1 MNEIVNWVDRLPEA
15 PTDLILRLRRD
26 LARVIGDCD
35 FVVSRRALTAQALP
49 AGSRTGE
56 EDRYLTIPQVAERT
70 GLSLSY
76 LYELARRGILPV
88 RAMGR
93 REGGKRPRGYRIL
106 LSDLRAWEADLVA
119 NRVDPRVGR
128 VLGSTPKH
136 RDRRT

>member
-35 FVVSRRALTAQALP
+35 FVVSQRALAAQALP
-49 AGSRTGE
+49 ARSPTVE

-70 GLSLSY
+70 GLSVSY
-76 LYELARRGILPV
+76 LYVLPV

-119 NRVDPRVGR
+119 SPVDQRVGR
-128 VLGSTPKH
+128 VLGSAPKH

>member
-1 MNEIVNWVDRLPEA
+1 MDEIVNWVDRLPEA

-35 FVVSRRALTAQALP
+35 FVISRRALAAQALP
-49 AGSRTGE
+49 AGPPTVG

-70 GLSLSY
+70 GLSVSY

-93 REGGKRPRGYRIL
+93 REVGKRPRGYRIL
-106 LSDLRAWEADLVA
+106 LSDLRAWEAGLVA
-119 NRVDPRVGR
+119 NPVDQRVGR
-128 VLGSTPKH
+128 VLGSGTKH
-136 RDRRT
+136 RERRT

>member
-1 MNEIVNWVDRLPEA
+1 EA

-26 LARVIGDCD
+26 LARMIGDCD
-35 FVVSRRALTAQALP
+35 FVVSKRALAAQALP
-49 AGSRTGE
+49 AGSPTGE
-56 EDRYLTIPQVAERT
+56 EDRYVTIPRVAERT
-70 GLSLSY
+70 GLSVSY

-119 NRVDPRVGR
+119 NPVDQRVGR
-128 VLGSTPKH
+128 VLGSAPKH
-136 RDRRT
+136 RERRM

>member
-35 FVVSRRALTAQALP
+35 FVVSRRALAAQALP
-49 AGSRTGE
+49 AGPATVA

-70 GLSLSY
+70 GLSVSY

-93 REGGKRPRGYRIL
+93 REAGKRPRGFRIL
-106 LSDLRAWEADLVA
+106 LSDLRAWEAGLVA
-119 NRVDPRVGR
+119 NPVDERVGR
-128 VLGSTPKH
+128 VLGSGTKH
-136 RDRRT
+136 RERRT

>member
-26 LARVIGDCD
+26 LARMIGDCD
-35 FVVSRRALTAQALP
+35 FVVSQRALAAQAHP
-49 AGSRTGE
+49 AGSPTVG
-56 EDRYLTIPQVAERT
+56 EDRYLTIPLVAERT
-70 GLSLSY
+70 GLSVSY

-93 REGGKRPRGYRIL
+93 REGGRRPRGYRIL

-119 NRVDPRVGR
+119 NPIDQRVGR
-128 VLGSTPKH
+128 VLGSAPKH
-136 RDRRT
+136 RSRRM